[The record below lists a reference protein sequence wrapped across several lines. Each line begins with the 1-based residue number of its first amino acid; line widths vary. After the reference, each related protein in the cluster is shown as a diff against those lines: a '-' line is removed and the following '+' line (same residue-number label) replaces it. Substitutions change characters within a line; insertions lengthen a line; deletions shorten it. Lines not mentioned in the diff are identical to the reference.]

1 MYKGSKTFSVS
12 GLVAF
17 DNACRAR
24 GTAGIDPRRWAIV
37 FD

>member
-1 MYKGSKTFSVS
+1 MYKGSKTFS